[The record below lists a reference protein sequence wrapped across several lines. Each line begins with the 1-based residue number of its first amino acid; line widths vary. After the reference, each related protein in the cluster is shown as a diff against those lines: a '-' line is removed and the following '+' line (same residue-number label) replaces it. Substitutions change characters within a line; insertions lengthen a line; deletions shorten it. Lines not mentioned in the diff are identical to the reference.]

1 MIENWLELSQKL
13 KNDILRELTTKVPM
27 PEVAIE
33 KDWWVTQTLRLIF
46 SMDCAP
52 HLVFKGGTSLS
63 KAWSLIDRFSE
74 DIDLALDRSYLGFG
88 AEMTPSKVK
97 KLRRASFVYI
107 SESFFPQLVSTFAQ
121 AGIEGLNIQLG
132 EIRDPDQDPLI
143 IEIYYPS
150 IAQTNR
156 YVQPRVLVEIGS
168 RSLREPFTLRSI
180 CSIIGENFKGQSFA
194 DKPIDIPTVNPERT
208 FLEKIFLLHEEFQK
222 PVEKIRVDRLSRH
235 LYDIEKLMDTEYG
248 KIALED
254 RQLYQTLVN
263 HRKTIIPI
271 RGINY
276 TNHTPDKIN
285 PLPPDQLLTAWKKDY
300 EIMQESMI
308 YGTSLPFEQLIERI
322 KELKNRFNLLK
333 PVD

>member
-1 MIENWLELSQKL
+1 
-13 KNDILRELTTKVPM
+13 
-27 PEVAIE
+27 
-33 KDWWVTQTLRLIF
+33 
-46 SMDCAP
+46 MDCAP